1 MENGWISITNEGY
14 SICAEAKMVRRV
26 AKVRGTEKDVCSDE
40 IDKSGGFWCLENIW
54 QAQLWKDIWGTIYF
68 EFCKK

>member
-54 QAQLWKDIWGTIYF
+54 QA
-68 EFCKK
+68 